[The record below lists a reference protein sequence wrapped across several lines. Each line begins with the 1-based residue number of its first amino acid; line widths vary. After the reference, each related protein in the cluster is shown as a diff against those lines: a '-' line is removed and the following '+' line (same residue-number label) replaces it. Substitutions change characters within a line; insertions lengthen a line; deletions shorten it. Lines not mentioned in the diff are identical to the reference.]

1 MMSLDAKCFMKACN
15 SDTEHSDSGNSSKQE
30 MASEIKPPESL
41 GESEALAVAM
51 VHPPSPLW
59 EEWEEGPQHPV
70 RGPPNTAPIK
80 PEQWQKGTLPY
91 SLGFPKTPSPS
102 LASDLLFPIAKSTT
116 CDTREQSAQVKPP
129 PTPVFPADAN

>member
-1 MMSLDAKCFMKACN
+1 MICGPKEVFMETREQGKRPGLYPWALLCSKA
-15 SDTEHSDSGNSSKQE
+15 G
-30 MASEIKPPESL
+30 
-41 GESEALAVAM
+41 AM
-51 VHPPSPLW
+51 NAMP
-59 EEWEEGPQHPV
+59 
-70 RGPPNTAPIK
+70 TAPAD
-80 PEQWQKGTLPY
+80 PDLPSGTLPY